1 MKLSKASV
9 PMKHYKYYLIFMLIA
24 CSGAFIWQL
33 LLPDIGGRLTSW
45 GNSRGW
51 QREIA
56 LWNIGIISAILA
68 ALIKQ
73 NIEYMKILTYQL
85 TVLCWVLGTN
95 HLISLLQNFSFKYI
109 IHIAGI
115 FEVMLLGGIWGTVLL
130 FTFNEKR
137 YQSNNLRKQ

>member
-1 MKLSKASV
+1 
-9 PMKHYKYYLIFMLIA
+9 MLIA
-24 CSGAFIWQL
+24 CSGAFIWQF

-45 GNSRGW
+45 ENSRGW

-56 LWNIGIISAILA
+56 LWNIGIISAILV

-73 NIEYMKILTYQL
+73 NIEYMKILSFQL
-85 TVLCWVLGTN
+85 TVLCWVLGIN
-95 HLISLLQNFSFKYI
+95 HLISLLQNFSFNYI

-130 FTFNEKR
+130 YKFKG
-137 YQSNNLRKQ
+137 KKV

>member
-1 MKLSKASV
+1 MIHSKASIPV
-9 PMKHYKYYLIFMLIA
+9 KHYKYYLIFMLIA
-24 CSGAFIWQL
+24 CSGAFIWQF

-45 GNSRGW
+45 ENSRGW

-56 LWNIGIISAILA
+56 LWNIGIISAILV

-73 NIEYMKILTYQL
+73 NIEYMKILSFQL
-85 TVLCWVLGTN
+85 TVLCWVLGIN
-95 HLISLLQNFSFKYI
+95 HLISLLQNFSFNYI

-130 FTFNEKR
+130 YKFKG
-137 YQSNNLRKQ
+137 KKV